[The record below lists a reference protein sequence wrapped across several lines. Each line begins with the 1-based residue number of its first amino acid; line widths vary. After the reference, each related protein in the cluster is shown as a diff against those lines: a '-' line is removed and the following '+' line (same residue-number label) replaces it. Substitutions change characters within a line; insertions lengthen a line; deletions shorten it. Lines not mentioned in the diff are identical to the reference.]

1 MGLTES
7 SLMEKKVLVVD
18 ADQEQCGRICDLL
31 ATKNYQTLPL
41 YSFSALEL
49 TLKETP
55 CRIIIVD
62 IDTIEVDNQAIKDVV
77 LNNPGVYFLCLS
89 KDRFHPELKDAICYH
104 IYACVNKP
112 VNTDELF
119 FWLRSI
125 YEDENSPS

>member
-1 MGLTES
+1 MGLKES
-7 SLMEKKVLVVD
+7 NLMEKKVLVVD
-18 ADQEQCGRICDLL
+18 ADQEQCGLLCDLL
-31 ATKNYQTLPL
+31 AGKNYQTLPL
-41 YSFSALEL
+41 YSFSDLEL

-77 LNNPGVYFLCLS
+77 LKNPGVYFLCLS
-89 KDRFHPELKDAICYH
+89 KDRFHPELRDAICYH